1 MLKLPSPNR
10 QRRNVGTIA
19 GCALAIVVAGSV
31 YAASTPPKSPAS
43 QKVQGAIYQLD
54 MLVELATDDGHKRHA
69 ESSDFA
75 LCVTPGKTA
84 MASIGSLKVEA
95 TTVPVEDGQVRIDL
109 AVTSAEASLP
119 VRSQVQGALGKELHA
134 AGGGADGKHTYAID
148 VTPQAGCPARVL
160 AEASPIKV
168 TEHVRSGTARA
179 VAESIAAKAGW
190 TLVNPD
196 ALGNAPVTLSFN
208 DMPAG
213 TALQQVAR
221 LAGMKPVLNG
231 RQVRFEN
238 K

>member
-31 YAASTPPKSPAS
+31 YAASAPPKSPAS
-43 QKVQGAIYQLD
+43 QKVQGAVYQLD
-54 MLVELATDDGHKRHA
+54 MLVELATDDGHKRHV

-84 MASIGSLKVEA
+84 TASIGSLKMEA
-95 TTVPVEDGQVRIDL
+95 TTVPVEDEQVRIDL
-109 AVTSAEASLP
+109 AVTSADASPP
-119 VRSQVQGALGKELHA
+119 VRSQVQGALGEKLHA
-134 AGGGADGKHTYAID
+134 AGNGVDGKHAYAID
-148 VTPQAGCPARVL
+148 VTPQSGCPARVL

-168 TEHVRSGTARA
+168 TEHVRNGTARA

-231 RQVRFEN
+231 RQVRFEH